1 MTFSH
6 VIYIDEAGDE
16 GFGKLAGPN
25 RGGQSNWLLLGAA
38 IVGGE
43 YDPQLPHLKNR
54 ILQRFPEKKTPDLH
68 FRTLKHEQKVVVA
81 QEIAQEPIGVCI
93 TFSHKVT
100 IPGSPWAH
108 TFKQPGYLYNYLTR
122 WLLERVTAHCARDA
136 KDRGIKGRIKVV
148 FSRRGGT
155 DYQAM
160 RDYMLLMRN
169 GREVIRPIR
178 SIDWSVFHPNNIV
191 VENHSKWA
199 GLQIADATTSAFFAA
214 VEPNG
219 YGNHE
224 PRYAAELAGNVI
236 CKKGCA
242 LNVGVSPVPGLAQC
256 RPTSAQRAFFE
267 GFRDK

>member
-16 GFGKLAGPN
+16 GFGKLAGAN

-43 YDPQLPHLKNR
+43 YDHNLPSLR
-54 ILQRFPEKKTPDLH
+54 DRVMGRFPEKRTRDLH
-68 FRTLKHEQKVVVA
+68 FRGLKHEQKVVVA
-81 QEIAQEPIGVCI
+81 QEIAREPIGICI
-93 TFSHKVT
+93 TFSHKIT
-100 IPGSPWAH
+100 LPGSRWAN

-122 WLLERVTAHCARDA
+122 WLLERVTAHCALDA
-136 KDRGIKGRIKVV
+136 RLQGINGRIKVV

-160 RDYMLLMRN
+160 RDYMLLMRD
-169 GREVIRPIR
+169 GREVVQPVR
-178 SIDWSVFHPNNIV
+178 SIDWSVFHPDDIV

-236 CKKGCA
+236 RRNGHG
-242 LNVGVSPVPGLAQC
+242 LNVGVSPVPSLMAC
-256 RPTSAQRAFFE
+256 RPSDAQRAFFQ
-267 GFRDK
+267 GFAAR